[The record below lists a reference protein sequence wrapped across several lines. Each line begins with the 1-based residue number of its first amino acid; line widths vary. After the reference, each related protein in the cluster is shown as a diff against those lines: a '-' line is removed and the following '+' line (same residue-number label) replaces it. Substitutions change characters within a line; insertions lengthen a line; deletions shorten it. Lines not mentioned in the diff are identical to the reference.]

1 MDSGLESEDD
11 VIPKSIRDMEG
22 EREFAPIS
30 PALIECDV
38 AIQETY
44 DCGGAMETGED
55 DKIAEVKSLPVA
67 EPPAA
72 TGADEVGTV
81 RSSVPPMFLMPPPT
95 LGFNI
100 YAPPMTGLLPRTT
113 IDTQCGRT
121 IMMVPSHF
129 AGVIQRDYGADPVV
143 DIQPINFRISG
154 TRSTTPWSANLP
166 LGPANYVAQPAADAW
181 GRVNG
186 FGPF

>member
-55 DKIAEVKSLPVA
+55 DKIAEVKTADFGFQHICAAHDRS
-67 EPPAA
+67 PAP
-72 TGADEVGTV
+72 D
-81 RSSVPPMFLMPPPT
+81 
-95 LGFNI
+95 N
-100 YAPPMTGLLPRTT
+100 
-113 IDTQCGRT
+113 D
-121 IMMVPSHF
+121 
-129 AGVIQRDYGADPVV
+129 
-143 DIQPINFRISG
+143 
-154 TRSTTPWSANLP
+154 
-166 LGPANYVAQPAADAW
+166 
-181 GRVNG
+181 
-186 FGPF
+186 

>member
-1 MDSGLESEDD
+1 
-11 VIPKSIRDMEG
+11 
-22 EREFAPIS
+22 
-30 PALIECDV
+30 
-38 AIQETY
+38 
-44 DCGGAMETGED
+44 
-55 DKIAEVKSLPVA
+55 
-67 EPPAA
+67 
-72 TGADEVGTV
+72 
-81 RSSVPPMFLMPPPT
+81 
-95 LGFNI
+95 
-100 YAPPMTGLLPRTT
+100 MTGLLPRTT